1 MTVLLPWF
9 ALVVT
14 ILAGWA
20 IIKRLSTSMVLL
32 FAGLAMISFAVICGV
47 FTASCRKA
55 LNLPASYGLIFLN
68 CFALSQ
74 LNRLPASVF

>member
-47 FTASCRKA
+47 HGFLPKA

>member
-32 FAGLAMISFAVICGV
+32 FAGLAMRSAV